1 VKWVRIVVTLV
12 ALAAVATATK
22 PRLAFDVAQA
32 AMLEQGGD
40 AARGRLVFD
49 AGDRASCHASPRQPD
64 WLRLGG
70 GLALDSPFGIVFPP
84 NISPDPNDGIGRWRT
99 IDLANALMSGVSS
112 DGRHFYPA
120 YLRTLPPSQGERR
133 NTTCRFPSRSHAVQH
148 RSGARSGMELGAL
161 LVDAVAR
168 CASRMRAFD
177 AAERQ
182 LEAFKGRVRSDT
194 TLPSASGLSGQVTLI
209 EPGADHGFILN
220 NVGSQLYF
228 PRDSVTST
236 EIRGSEAGR
245 R

>member
-161 LVDAVAR
+161 LVDAVCPLRVANASLRRRRTSAR
-168 CASRMRAFD
+168 GFQGPCSLGHHTTKRLGLERSGD
-177 AAERQ
+177 ADR
-182 LEAFKGRVRSDT
+182 
-194 TLPSASGLSGQVTLI
+194 
-209 EPGADHGFILN
+209 
-220 NVGSQLYF
+220 
-228 PRDSVTST
+228 
-236 EIRGSEAGR
+236 AGR
-245 R
+245 RPRFHSEQCRQPALLPSRQRDQHGDSRI